1 MRGNLMNPIER
12 SIRKIDRVQQN
23 SKQLGFVFGIIKKF
37 GDDQGGSLAGLIT
50 FFGFTSMFP
59 LLLLVVTIFGFFA
72 GSNSSVTHSF
82 LHSAVAQFPV
92 FGGQLQNNI
101 HALHDKSPLALTTG
115 IVGLILGSQGA
126 SQSSQYAMSQV
137 WNIPMTQR
145 PNYFSRLKRTGLL
158 FLALGIFFLLGA
170 TFSTISSSISG
181 SLIVR
186 LLALLLSLVINL
198 ALYLS
203 AFRILTPAQV
213 PFKSLI
219 WGSVI
224 GGIAWTVL
232 QLLGG
237 YLISHEL
244 KHASQVYGF
253 FAVVLG
259 LLSWIY
265 LGARI
270 LIYSAEINVVLTRR
284 LWPRSIVQPPLTE
297 ADKAVLVALGKA
309 EDRRDGEEISV
320 SFDKSKVDK
329 SPGNRDGK

>member
-1 MRGNLMNPIER
+1 MNPIER
-12 SIRKIDRVQQN
+12 VIRKIDRFQQN
-23 SKQLGFVFGIIKKF
+23 SNQLGFVFGIIKKF
-37 GDDQGGSLAGLIT
+37 GDDQGGSLAALVT

-59 LLLLVVTIFGFFA
+59 LLLLVVTIFGFFV
-72 GSNSSVTHSF
+72 GSKSSITQSF
-82 LHSAVAQFPV
+82 LHSAVGQFPI
-92 FGGQLQNNI
+92 FGSQLQNNI
-101 HALHDKSPLALTTG
+101 HALHNKSPLALAVG

-145 PNYFSRLKRTGLL
+145 PNYFARLKRTGLL
-158 FLALGIFFLLGA
+158 FAALGIFFLLGA
-170 TFSTISSSISG
+170 TFSTFSSSTSG
-181 SLIVR
+181 PLLLRIISLII
-186 LLALLLSLVINL
+186 SLIINL

-203 AFRILTPAQV
+203 AFRILTPKQI
-213 PFKSLI
+213 PSKHLI
-219 WGSVI
+219 WGTI
-224 GGIAWTVL
+224 TGGIAWTVL

-237 YLISHEL
+237 YLVSHEL

-270 LIYSAEINVVLTRR
+270 LIYSAEINVVLNRR

-309 EDRRDGEEISV
+309 EDRQNAEQISV
-320 SFDKSKVDK
+320 SFGEPKAANPPD
-329 SPGNRDGK
+329 NQNGK